1 VGNATAFA
9 SVLVL
14 VLLIGLLAFGSVALT
29 RRVALPAPAFLLLG
43 AAVAARIVPG
53 VHAPTDTTAE
63 RIVTVALVA
72 ILLDGGMR
80 IGWPRFRAE
89 AGAITLTGVLGTAL
103 TIAGAALVTHLV
115 VGVNAYQ
122 SLLVATAVA
131 PTDPAVVFSV
141 LGERVEAGGAGTI
154 LAGESG
160 VNDPVG
166 IALMAA
172 LLGAGHLGLAPFA
185 HVGGGF
191 LSAMA
196 VGAAFGIVGGGVL
209 RRLVVRAEGS
219 GGRLTPAVTAAGAL
233 LVYGGATLAHG
244 SGFLAVF
251 MAGIVL
257 GNLHG
262 RNLHGRNRRNRRR
275 VKRFHAAAA
284 GIGEIAVFT
293 VLGLTVDLS
302 ELTRTDVWLPG
313 IVLGAVLALAIRPVL
328 VGASLLPV
336 HLPRTERSFVLFS
349 GLKGAVPLLL
359 GLLLVAAHVPHA
371 SRLYGIVVVVVVFS
385 VVVQGTLTPYLAAA
399 LHLSAGDGDPGR
411 SAGDGSY
418 PAAYPAAYPATNP
431 ATAGRTSSPSRRRWS
446 RSSRSRSWR

>member
-1 VGNATAFA
+1 VGNVTAFA

-14 VLLIGLLAFGSVALT
+14 VLLIGLLAFGSAALT

-43 AAVAARIVPG
+43 AAVAARVLPG
-53 VHAPTDTTAE
+53 VHAPTNTTVE

-80 IGWPRFRAE
+80 IGWRRFRAE
-89 AGAITLTGVLGTAL
+89 AGAITLTGVVGTAL

-115 VGVNAYQ
+115 VGVDGYQ

-172 LLGAGHLGLAPFA
+172 LLGAGRLGMSAFA

-191 LSAMA
+191 LSAMV
-196 VGAAFGIVGGGVL
+196 VGAATGIVGGGVL
-209 RRLVVRAEGS
+209 RRLVGGGEGS
-219 GGRLTPAVTAAGAL
+219 VGRLTPAVTAAGAL

-251 MAGIVL
+251 VAGIVL
-257 GNLHG
+257 GNRHG
-262 RNLHGRNRRNRRR
+262 RSRRR
-275 VKRFHAAAA
+275 LVQFHAAAA
-284 GIGEIAVFT
+284 GIGEIVAFT
-293 VLGLTVDLS
+293 VLGLTVDLP
-302 ELTRTDVWLPG
+302 ELARTDVWLPG
-313 IVLGAVLALAIRPVL
+313 IVLGAVLALAVRPVL

-359 GLLLVAAHVPHA
+359 GLLLVTAHVPHA
-371 SRLYGIVVVVVVFS
+371 SHLYGIVVVVVVFS

-399 LHLSAGDGDPGR
+399 LHLSTADGDPCPPT
-411 SAGDGSY
+411 DG
-418 PAAYPAAYPATNP
+418 N
-431 ATAGRTSSPSRRRWS
+431 
-446 RSSRSRSWR
+446 